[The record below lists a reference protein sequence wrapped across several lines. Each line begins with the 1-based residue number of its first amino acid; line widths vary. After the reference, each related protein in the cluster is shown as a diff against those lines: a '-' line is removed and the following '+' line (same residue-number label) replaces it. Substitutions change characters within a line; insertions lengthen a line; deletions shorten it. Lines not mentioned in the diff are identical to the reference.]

1 MKIVGHAERLGVIK
15 KLACNFL
22 GSAIESVGQRMS
34 SVWNIHFGPPDR
46 TVFSPELGRR
56 LPVVCKEQ
64 PLPCRQVFFHVKRWQ
79 FNGDAPS
86 PVFHHRPVMGN
97 TKTQEEMALV
107 RRCLSGSE
115 EAWNEFYNRYVGLVR
130 SIVRR
135 QRIASAG
142 DDEDTVQNVFMSLI
156 PALKNYDPVYS
167 LPRFV
172 CIVAERT
179 CIHEYRLVRAAK
191 RDAETQPVD
200 HHDGGEEGARILRS
214 SGPTPEDRLIES
226 DLRDRLRVALRAL
239 GAACRELLKLR
250 YFEQLSYKEISR
262 QLGASENTL
271 AVRAK
276 RCLAELS
283 GWYGELGR
291 TGYEQ

>member
-1 MKIVGHAERLGVIK
+1 LWETQRAVEPSESPLTAPAH
-15 KLACNFL
+15 
-22 GSAIESVGQRMS
+22 AIESVGQRMS
-34 SVWNIHFGPPDR
+34 SIWNIHFAQPER
-46 TVFSPELGRR
+46 TVFSAEPYRR
-56 LPVVCKEQ
+56 LPVVCKER
-64 PLPCRQVFFHVKRWQ
+64 PFTCRPVFFCVKRWQ
-79 FNGDAPS
+79 SYGDAPA
-86 PVFHHRPVMGN
+86 PQIRDRPVMGN
-97 TKTQEEMALV
+97 TKTHEEIALV
-107 RRCLSGSE
+107 RQCLSGSE

-135 QRIASAG
+135 QRVAAG
-142 DDEDTVQNVFMSLI
+142 WDDEDTVQNVFTSLI

-179 CIHEYRLVRAAK
+179 CIQEYRLFRAAK
-191 RDAETQPVD
+191 RDAETLPVD
-200 HHDGGEEGARILRS
+200 HHDSGEEGARILRS
-214 SGPTPEDRLIES
+214 AGPSPEDHLIES

-239 GAACRELLKLR
+239 GTACRELLKLR
-250 YFEQLSYKEISR
+250 YFEQLSYKEIAHR
-262 QLGASENTL
+262 LGASENTL